1 MKKAAFDVVCE
12 HENVPRVFEKGLG
25 MAMTSECV
33 LVLRIKSPRVEVMQQ
48 NPLAIDELNCRIVRH
63 FEGDTIWYLFHSTSL
78 YSHFIFD
85 KETRNKIQL
94 VVDPD
99 TRTITLYPSSNCTGR
114 AIRDLVTLLTKD
126 IEAPIEA
133 VETTC
138 ITY

>member
-33 LVLRIKSPRVEVMQQ
+33 LVLRIKSQRVKEMQKD
-48 NPLAIDELNCRIVRH
+48 PIKIDELNGRIVQH
-63 FEGDTIWYLFHSTSL
+63 FEGDTIRYLFHSTSL

-99 TRTITLYPSSNCTGR
+99 TRTITLYPSGNCTGR
-114 AIRDLVTLLTKD
+114 AIRDLITLLTKK
-126 IEAPIEA
+126 IEAPIKA
-133 VETTC
+133 VETIC
-138 ITY
+138 ISY